1 MAHDGLSAR
10 TPPLV
15 AHVIYRLAV
24 GGLENGLVNLINAM
38 PPERYRHAIVC
49 LTDFSDFRDRI
60 RRPDVQVIALHRQE
74 CRGIDIYRRMWRV
87 LRSLRPAIVHTR
99 NLPTL
104 EFGLLA
110 ALSGVPKRVHSEHGR
125 DMYDLYGANAKY
137 NTFRRAIRPWV
148 GHYIAV
154 SKDLEQWLES
164 CIGVRKER
172 LSQIYN
178 GVDSRRFHPRC
189 GSCQETE
196 LPVSLRDGTVR
207 IGTIGRMQPVKDQ
220 MTLTKAFIHLL
231 QEEPEWRQS
240 ARLVLV
246 GEGPLRRQCFD
257 LLAQAGLQDLAWIPG
272 ERADIAEIL
281 RSLDVFVLPSLG
293 EGVSNT
299 ILEAMATGLPVLAT
313 NVGGNAELVLAGETG
328 TLVPSADS
336 VAMAKA
342 MRMYLENPD
351 LRIRHGQA
359 GRKLVERRF
368 SLEAM
373 VQGYLDVYDRL
384 LNGESWTSSPEGSFS
399 MGEA

>member
-1 MAHDGLSAR
+1 MPHAGLSVSA
-10 TPPLV
+10 PPLV
-15 AHVIYRLAV
+15 THVIYRLTV

-74 CRGIDIYRRMWRV
+74 GQDLDIYRRMWKA
-87 LRSLRPAIVHTR
+87 LRTLRPAIVHTR

-110 ALSGVPKRVHSEHGR
+110 ALSGVSKRVHSEHGR

-137 NTFRRAIRPWV
+137 NMFRRAIRPWV

-178 GVDSRRFHPRC
+178 GVDSRRFHPRR
-189 GSCQETE
+189 GSCQETA
-196 LPVSLRDGTVR
+196 LPISLRDGTVR

-220 MTLTKAFIHLL
+220 VTLAKAFIHLL
-231 QEEPEWRQS
+231 QEEPVWRQS

-246 GEGPLRRQCFD
+246 GEGPLRQQCLD
-257 LLAQAGLQDLAWIPG
+257 LLSQAGLQDLAWIPG
-272 ERADIAEIL
+272 ERDDVAEIL
-281 RSLDVFVLPSLG
+281 RILDVFVLPSLG
-293 EGVSNT
+293 EGISNT

-313 NVGGNAELVLAGETG
+313 NVGGNAELVRAGETG
-328 TLVPSADS
+328 TLVRPADP
-336 VAMAKA
+336 VAMANV
-342 MRMYLENPD
+342 MRTYLANPD
-351 LRIRHGQA
+351 LRVRHGLA
-359 GRKLVERRF
+359 GRKLVEDRF
-368 SLEAM
+368 SIEAM

-384 LNGESWTSSPEGSFS
+384 LNGESWTSSPTGSLR